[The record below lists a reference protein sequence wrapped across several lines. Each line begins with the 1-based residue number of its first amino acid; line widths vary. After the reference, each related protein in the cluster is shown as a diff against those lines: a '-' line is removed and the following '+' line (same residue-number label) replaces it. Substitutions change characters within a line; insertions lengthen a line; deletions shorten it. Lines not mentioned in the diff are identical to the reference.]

1 MREQLNATIPR
12 NAQPTALYTILG
24 GGLIAA
30 TLDGLDAAIYY
41 KAAMGIPPYRIFQHI
56 AGGVLGP
63 NTFNG
68 DNATVILGIFLHTVI
83 AVGAATVFYF
93 ASLRLPILHRR
104 PWIFGPA
111 FGIAVYLVMHYIVV
125 PLSAIPHHHSSMGWP
140 EFLDQIF
147 AHTCLVGLPIALAAS
162 RSARSNA

>member
-1 MREQLNATIPR
+1 LN
-12 NAQPTALYTILG
+12 PTTHHNDRPSALYTILG

-30 TLDGLDAAIYY
+30 TLDGLDAVIFY
-41 KAAMGIPPYRIFQHI
+41 KAAMGVPPYRIFQHI
-56 AGGVLGP
+56 AGGLLGP

-68 DNATVILGIFLHTVI
+68 GNATVVLGIFLHTLI

-93 ASLRLPILHRR
+93 ASLRLPMLHRR

-111 FGIAVYLVMHYIVV
+111 FGIVVYLVMHYLVV
-125 PLSAIPHHHSSMGWP
+125 PLSAIPPHHSSMGWP

-162 RSARSNA
+162 RSARANA